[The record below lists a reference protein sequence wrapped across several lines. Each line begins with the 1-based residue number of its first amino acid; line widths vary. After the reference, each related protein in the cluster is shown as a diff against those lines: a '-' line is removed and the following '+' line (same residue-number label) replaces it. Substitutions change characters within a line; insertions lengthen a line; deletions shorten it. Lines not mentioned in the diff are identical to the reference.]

1 MVPSIRRANIATLL
15 DCSLNGTCSVAARK
29 NQSIAIMA
37 ASSTGWSNP
46 CGLEQVANFRP
57 VAPSAVLGGGG
68 TLRAN
73 MLYRTAQLN
82 YATPT
87 DVASIKALGLKTY
100 IDLRE
105 PATEPA
111 YGLLFDEYFAMDGT
125 LIPPG
130 QPRRVSIPVSLD
142 IVPGGAAHGLDN
154 EIPEVPDSDPR
165 KSFWAEWAIDGKFVS
180 AHDAQR
186 TASAE
191 LTTKFL
197 LGFNK
202 MILTFN
208 SARVLL
214 AMKTLA
220 EPANYP
226 VVFGCMTGKDRTGL
240 LAALVLG
247 ALGASRETI
256 MADYLESNAALE
268 HNMHVLELMKDG
280 SPVRGTDKEHQRT
293 ALAVTE
299 GVMTGTLDIIEE
311 AGGAVK
317 LLESIGFGAPDLA
330 KLKSLLWQPP
340 TGSSKL

>member
-1 MVPSIRRANIATLL
+1 MPGA
-15 DCSLNGTCSVAARK
+15 G
-29 NQSIAIMA
+29 
-37 ASSTGWSNP
+37 SSTDGWSNP
-46 CGLEQVANFRP
+46 FALEQIANFRP
-57 VAPSAVLGGGG
+57 VAPSAALGSGG

-87 DVASIKALGLKTY
+87 DVAAMKALGLKTY

-105 PATEPA
+105 PVTEPA
-111 YGLLFDEYFAMDGT
+111 FGLPFDEYFAMDGST
-125 LIPPG
+125 VPPG
-130 QPRRVSIPVSLD
+130 QPRRLSIPVSLD
-142 IVPGGAAHGLDN
+142 IVPGGAAGGSNKVLPD
-154 EIPEVPDSDPR
+154 VPDSDPR
-165 KSFWAEWAIDGKFVS
+165 KEFWAEWEIDGKFVTS
-180 AHDAQR
+180 HDPQR
-186 TASAE
+186 IASPE

-208 SARVLL
+208 SERVLV

-220 EPANYP
+220 DSANYP

-256 MADYLESNAALE
+256 IADYLESNAALD
-268 HNMHVLELMKDG
+268 HNMQVLELMKDG
-280 SPVRGTDKEHQRT
+280 SPVNGSDQAHKRN

-299 GVMTGTLDIIEE
+299 GVMAGTLDFIDE

-317 LLESIGFGAPDLA
+317 LLDSIGFGASDLA
-330 KLKSLLWQPP
+330 KLKALLWQPSEASP
-340 TGSSKL
+340 NL